1 MRGKNKN
8 KNKKSG
14 TFFFF
19 FEKWILANKTNTKMG
34 NHPIQKI
41 IYLAEHTPAR
51 FEEKNIV
58 SLAGLR
64 HVRLHYLAD
73 QCERK
78 KYSKKSLTWI

>member
-1 MRGKNKN
+1 
-8 KNKKSG
+8 
-14 TFFFF
+14 
-19 FEKWILANKTNTKMG
+19 MG

-58 SLAGLR
+58 LLARLR
-64 HVRLHYLAD
+64 YVRLHYLAD

-78 KYSKKSLTWI
+78 KYLKKSLTWI

>member
-8 KNKKSG
+8 KKRG

-19 FEKWILANKTNTKMG
+19 FFVEKWILANKTNTKMG

-58 SLAGLR
+58 LLARLR
-64 HVRLHYLAD
+64 YVRLHYLAD